1 MYRDDV
7 WAPLQPKLYCP
18 NVCRRQPAKKIVFFC
33 NLAKLKL
40 PLLMI
45 PNGNLKWQKTCSFWA
60 LWQPNLNPC
69 KCLPAPAGKKN
80 CFLQLDK
87 AETDSFIDTLWQL
100 EVAKPGLFLVTV
112 AA

>member
-1 MYRDDV
+1 MFAGASRQKQFL
-7 WAPLQPKLYCP
+7 LQLGKAETDSFIDTLWQKLYCP

-45 PNGNLKWQKTCSFWA
+45 PNGNLKWQK
-60 LWQPNLNPC
+60 NL
-69 KCLPAPAGKKN
+69 
-80 CFLQLDK
+80 
-87 AETDSFIDTLWQL
+87 
-100 EVAKPGLFLVTV
+100 LFLGAV